1 MKMLLNAREE
11 MNMRN
16 ENIKERLEDYMKE
29 SGLSQA
35 KIAPLIG
42 VSMTALSQYR
52 NGIYK
57 GDVKAVESKIEE
69 YMETVEEQQA
79 QEEKAQPYK
88 AVEDYIPT
96 SVSEDIYR
104 MIRYAQVNGG
114 IAIAHG
120 DAGIGKTKA
129 AQKYVR
135 ENPTQAIYLEMSPVA
150 GTLGNMLRLLA
161 RTLKLPESRNKMEL
175 MLSIREKLEGT
186 NKVII
191 IDEAQH
197 LKLSALEQI
206 RTLADPNSIT
216 GTKGVGIVLIGNTE
230 VYSKMKGKQE
240 AQFAQLFSRIKM
252 SRYYS
257 TSNVTDDDV
266 EKLFPVLKKQGM
278 KKELGFLKGICKS
291 KWGIRGATNVY
302 DNSINNDDVS
312 VKGLYAMART
322 LGIEVI

>member
-1 MKMLLNAREE
+1 MST
-11 MNMRN
+11 
-16 ENIKERLEDYMKE
+16 KERLENYMKE
-29 SGLSQA
+29 SGISQA
-35 KIAPLIG
+35 RIAPLMG

-52 NGIYK
+52 NGKYK
-57 GDVKAVESKIEE
+57 GDVNAVEAKIEE
-69 YMETVEEQQA
+69 YLNTVEAQQ
-79 QEEKAQPYK
+79 EIKEKVLEYK
-88 AVEDYIPT
+88 ADEDYIPI
-96 SVSEDIYR
+96 SISEDIYR
-104 MIRYAQVNGG
+104 MIKYAQLNGG

-129 AQKYVR
+129 AQKFVR

-150 GTLGNMLRLLA
+150 GTLTNMLRMLA
-161 RTLKLPESRNKMEL
+161 RALRLPETTNKFNL
-175 MLSIREKLEGT
+175 MMDIRDKLEGT

-257 TSNVTDDDV
+257 TFNVTDQDV
-266 EKLFPVLKKQGM
+266 DLLFPALKEKGM
-278 KKELGFLKGICKS
+278 TKELQFLMGVCKS
-291 KWGIRGATNVY
+291 KWGIRGAVNVY
-302 DNSINNDDVS
+302 DNAINNEDIS
-312 VKGLYAMART
+312 VNGLYAMART